1 MAGRNSQVARLYAI
15 LKVMEGSTQGLTV
28 REIHAALESRGH
40 ELGKRT
46 VYRDLEALSQAGFP
60 LFPDETSEDTEAA
73 RWKLEQ
79 NTKISQYLV
88 LSYRELVA
96 LYLARQ
102 SLEPLKSTPFYSDL
116 QSVFLKFEERL
127 GKKAKE
133 FFETIS
139 REIYFAPT
147 PQWGLGLDARVLES
161 VQFACSEGQT
171 LKVHYS
177 SASSKTERVRHLGP
191 HFLYF
196 AKGSIYLVA
205 EDLEVKETKI
215 FALPRMKD
223 VEVEDSAYTGTPID
237 PEALFSG
244 SLGVFTG
251 GEKVEKIALQ
261 FSRTVSPYVRERRWH
276 ESQRIVDREGGE
288 TEVHLELSLTPELT
302 QWVLGFG
309 PEVRVLGPKKLQELV
324 CKSATELLRIY
335 EKKVA

>member
-15 LKVMEGSTQGLTV
+15 LKVMEGSTHGLTV

-60 LFPDETSEDTEAA
+60 LFPDDSSDETDAA

-133 FFETIS
+133 FFETIQK
-139 REIYFAPT
+139 EILFAPT

-161 VQFACSEGQT
+161 IQFACSEGQT

-177 SASSKTERVRHLGP
+177 SVSSKTERVRHLGP

-223 VEVEDSAYTGTPID
+223 VEVEDTAYTGTPVD
-237 PEALFSG
+237 PEKLFSG
-244 SLGVFTG
+244 SLGVFTNQG
-251 GEKVEKIALQ
+251 PIEKIHLR
-261 FSRTVSPYVRERRWH
+261 FSKTVGPYIRERRWH
-276 ESQRIVDREGGE
+276 ESQRIVDRKDGE
-288 TEVHLELSLTPELT
+288 IEILLELSPTPELT
-302 QWVLGFG
+302 QWVLSFG
-309 PEVRVLGPKKLQELV
+309 ADVKVLEPERLKDSVIRVAE
-324 CKSATELLRIY
+324 ALLKNY